1 MELFRAPLWAN
12 GCVVTPFFLERAPD
26 EQLPAGHARAEQPAG
41 RIPTPHLDRLTREG
55 VRFTDAHTPS
65 AVCTATRYGLLTGR
79 YPWRTRLTRGV
90 VRGNG
95 DALIEPGRA
104 TLGLWSPKPD
114 L

>member
-1 MELFRAPLWAN
+1 LLALTAPPAAQSS
-12 GCVVTPFFLERAPD
+12 TPNIVLILVDDLGYGDVGAFNP
-26 EQLPAGHARAEQPAG
+26 QG